1 MYRRRFIVGGIV
13 VGSGFAVAGCSGG
26 GNGEDTN
33 DGDDETP
40 TEGDDGTT
48 ADGNNS
54 NDDETTTEGGDETA
68 TDENGDGEDTYYGQ
82 LYTFTDNYAVDI
94 VSYEQDVSG
103 EARYDGDDH
112 YGRWETDEG
121 VYETYHVDGDDYVV
135 FNDQCYVNPGEE
147 VKPETGVESDAE
159 GYGGMP
165 DADVKPKGVEEIDG
179 VQCYKFEVSGEDV
192 QGILTLYLSES
203 TGYLR
208 RVEADWGRLDFHSW
222 GDVDPIEPPDMDCQ
236 EMPG

>member
-1 MYRRRFIVGGIV
+1 MVRGVV
-13 VGSGFAVAGCSGG
+13 VGSVFAVAGCSSGE
-26 GNGEDTN
+26 NGDDTN
-33 DGDDETP
+33 DGGDETT
-40 TEGDDGTT
+40 TEDGGETT
-48 ADGNNS
+48 DGNGG
-54 NDDETTTEGGDETA
+54 ETTTEGG
-68 TDENGDGEDTYYGQ
+68 GGDTYYGQ

-94 VSYEQDVSG
+94 VSYEQDASG
-103 EARYDGDDH
+103 EARYDGDDY
-112 YGRWETDEG
+112 YGRWETDGE

-147 VKPETGVESDAE
+147 IKPETGVDSDAE

-165 DADVKPKGVEEIDG
+165 DADIEPKGMETIDG

-192 QGILTLYLSES
+192 QGVLTLYLSES

-208 RVEADWGRLDFHSW
+208 RVEGDWGRLDFHSW